1 MYSLKYSGAEI
12 MYVDAASLFQE
23 RGCKLSVVAT
33 AEDIGEFAPK
43 FKEAGYQVYHL
54 PYPSRS
60 HFIDRLFY
68 LAKFSIF
75 LKKNKFDVVHIH
87 ANKTMFGMAF
97 CAWVAGKRSVYTSHN
112 VFPTRLLTRPL
123 HIAIR
128 WIAKRWWNCKF
139 QTISDSVYKNELKRF
154 KNKTIKIYN
163 WYGSNRFFPG
173 NTEEKQKFRKE
184 IGIDKD
190 ASVVISVGGCSPI
203 KRHSEIIK
211 ALALIKKEIPNIIY
225 LHLGKGE
232 SEEEERK
239 LVKQL
244 NLFDNVKFVG
254 NQNDVRKYLIASDIY
269 VMTSKFEGMPI
280 TAIEVMGCKI
290 PTILYDVP
298 GLRDFN
304 NQKEI
309 TILIKEDFN
318 VLAQKIV
325 SLYKNEMQRDKYT
338 LVAKDFV
345 DKNYSMK
352 INSKKICQL
361 YIDNKEIL

>member
-1 MYSLKYSGAEI
+1 MHSLKYSGAEI

-33 AEDIGEFAPK
+33 AEDIGEFALK
-43 FKEAGYQVYHL
+43 FREAGYKVYHM

-60 HFIDRLFY
+60 HFIDRLLY
-68 LAKFSIF
+68 LVKFSIF
-75 LKKNKFDVVHIH
+75 LKKNRFDVVHIH

-128 WIAKRWWNCKF
+128 WIAKKWWNCKF

-163 WYGSNRFFPG
+163 WYGSDRFFPG

-190 ASVVISVGGCSPI
+190 AFVVISVGGCSPI

-211 ALALIKKEIPNIIY
+211 AVALVKKEIPNIIY
-225 LHLGKGE
+225 LHLGEGE
-232 SEEEERK
+232 SEQEEKE
-239 LVKQL
+239 LVEQL
-244 NLFDNVKFVG
+244 NLLDNVRFIG
-254 NQNDVRKYLIASDIY
+254 NQNDVRKYLISSDVY
-269 VMTSKFEGMPI
+269 AMTSKFEGISM
-280 TAIEVMGCKI
+280 TTIEAMACKI
-290 PTILYDVP
+290 PAILYDVP

-318 VLAQKIV
+318 VLAEKII
-325 SLYKNEMQRDKYT
+325 SLYNNEIQRDKYT
-338 LVAKDFV
+338 MEAQDFV
-345 DKNYSMK
+345 NKNYSMI
-352 INSKKICQL
+352 INFEKVYQL
-361 YIDNKEIL
+361 YLDQKEVL